1 MDPFDTIGT
10 NPTFD
15 SFGTKPQGKIHI
27 RIQQRS
33 SRQSLTLIE
42 GLDSDLDLERI
53 SKYMRRAFNCNG
65 TVLNDAVITLQ
76 GDQRVTVAKW
86 LVDNEVLTKG
96 EAKERLVIHGF

>member
-1 MDPFDTIGT
+1 MELDPFV
-10 NPTFD
+10 
-15 SFGTKPQGKIHI
+15 SRPQTKIHI

-53 SKYMRRAFNCNG
+53 CKYMRRAFNCNG
-65 TVLNDAVITLQ
+65 TVLEGQVITLQ
-76 GDQRVTVAKW
+76 GDQREYVAKW
-86 LVDNEVLTKG
+86 LVSNEVLTQS

>member
-1 MDPFDTIGT
+1 MDLLPHT
-10 NPTFD
+10 
-15 SFGTKPQGKIHI
+15 SFNTDAAFGVKPQGKIHI

-42 GLDSDLDLERI
+42 GLDSDLDLNRI

-76 GDQRVTVAKW
+76 GDQRENVSKW

-96 EAKERLVIHGF
+96 EAKERLVVHGF